1 MNKVYLKKFLLK
13 VFLIIL
19 IFCSI
24 SLGLIT
30 LTQNLINANINQ
42 KMSAIVAKIEEKY
55 PLITEEEIMDIINSE
70 EVNNNLFLKYGI
82 TLEDNL
88 VKTNANVY
96 QVFSILNIIN
106 LLLLGSSL
114 IYLFLRYEKRINREI
129 KKITKYLHALN
140 KQIFNLELDSYT
152 EDELSIL
159 KNEIYKIT
167 IMLKEKNLNLGQDKK
182 HLKESLEDI
191 SHQLKTPL
199 TSMTIM
205 LDNLLDEEKDKQKQE
220 FLHDIKREVNNLNF
234 LVQYLLK
241 LARFD
246 AQAITL
252 KKEKINVNK
261 LLKEVKQNLS
271 ALSDLKNIK
280 INIKG
285 NQDVSFQGDFY
296 WEKEALTNILKNAL
310 DYSNINQ
317 KVNITYTENKVYTLV
332 TLENYKVMAK
342 EDVAH
347 VFERFYKGSNSSI
360 ESAGIGLALAKTII
374 EKDNGSIK
382 VETTDKSTKFM
393 IKYFKL

>member
-129 KKITKYLHALN
+129 DT
-140 KQIFNLELDSYT
+140 
-152 EDELSIL
+152 LS
-159 KNEIYKIT
+159 
-167 IMLKEKNLNLGQDKK
+167 
-182 HLKESLEDI
+182 
-191 SHQLKTPL
+191 
-199 TSMTIM
+199 
-205 LDNLLDEEKDKQKQE
+205 
-220 FLHDIKREVNNLNF
+220 
-234 LVQYLLK
+234 
-241 LARFD
+241 
-246 AQAITL
+246 
-252 KKEKINVNK
+252 
-261 LLKEVKQNLS
+261 
-271 ALSDLKNIK
+271 NIK
-280 INIKG
+280 
-285 NQDVSFQGDFY
+285 
-296 WEKEALTNILKNAL
+296 L
-310 DYSNINQ
+310 SN
-317 KVNITYTENKVYTLV
+317 TYML
-332 TLENYKVMAK
+332 
-342 EDVAH
+342 
-347 VFERFYKGSNSSI
+347 
-360 ESAGIGLALAKTII
+360 
-374 EKDNGSIK
+374 
-382 VETTDKSTKFM
+382 
-393 IKYFKL
+393 